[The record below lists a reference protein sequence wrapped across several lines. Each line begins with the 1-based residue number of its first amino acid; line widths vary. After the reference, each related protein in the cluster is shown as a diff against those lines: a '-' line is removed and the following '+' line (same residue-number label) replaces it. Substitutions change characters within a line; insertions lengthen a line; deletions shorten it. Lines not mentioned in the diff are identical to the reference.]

1 MFILTNSNLGSLM
14 KLVISKMEFDERFR
28 QSHIYECL
36 LFGNP
41 FTQKLCFEKLI
52 IEEILNGYF
61 LSLLFSD
68 LDDTLYPLSS
78 GLATACREN
87 IEGTEHYTSFIA
99 LSDVVQVVLFLI
111 FAPLL
116 SVFRLHG

>member
-1 MFILTNSNLGSLM
+1 MFILTNSNFGLLM

-28 QSHIYECL
+28 QSHSYECL

-41 FTQKLCFEKLI
+41 STQKLCFEKLI
-52 IEEILNGYF
+52 IEYILNGYF
-61 LSLLFSD
+61 LLFSD

-87 IEGTEHYTSFIA
+87 IEGTEHYSSFIA
-99 LSDVVQVVLFLI
+99 LFDVVRVVLFLI
-111 FAPLL
+111 FSPS